1 MWIIHP
7 ITGTVSLFNCSWP
20 LLISAIPNTT
30 RVCSPHVCGPFV
42 CTGLVFNRANTGVW
56 CFGAHLN
63 THRLTFRRSC
73 GTNALCSTFYIRTSV
88 SGQKC
93 CSSLSVFQIAN
104 LAHQRALCSVF
115 ALILLLEW
123 NLLFGSAQ
131 LLLLLFLRSITVGL
145 LFFLC
150 CLAFICTEAQ
160 FHRHFA
166 GCLSNTSTLHRPTSS
181 LFGNAGS
188 GGQYFFLT
196 GCH

>member
-1 MWIIHP
+1 MQLTFTYFRHSEHNSCLQSPCVWP
-7 ITGTVSLFNCSWP
+7 ICVHWFSFQPSKHRRLMF
-20 LLISAIPNTT
+20 LE
-30 RVCSPHVCGPFV
+30 
-42 CTGLVFNRANTGVW
+42 
-56 CFGAHLN
+56 N
-63 THRLTFRRSC
+63 THRLTFRQSC